1 TTEME
6 EAALSDQKESDFKG
20 NYLIHSNSVG
30 LELDECF
37 ESDSKYKTSGSET
50 DVSDGDWDNNES
62 QSGLDS
68 VRKKQ
73 VSEVNMI
80 CDGGEKLHS
89 CAECKKTFNSRSY
102 LIRHNRIHTGEKPF
116 SCSICNKK
124 PFSCSVCGKTFK
136 RKESVTYHMR
146 RHTEKKPYS
155 CSFCDKSFTLE
166 VTLMEHTRIHT
177 EEKPF
182 RCSICNAAFKR
193 RYTLTEHTRT
203 HTKERPM
210 DLIPVTSHIVA
221 VAVVI

>member
-1 TTEME
+1 GIHE
-6 EAALSDQKESDFKG
+6 DDKEKPQPSKHLLDK
-20 NYLIHSNSVG
+20 SKKNSVG

-116 SCSICNKK
+116 SCSICNKMFRRKEDVTSHMRRHSAEK

-155 CSFCDKSFTLE
+155 CSFSSGGLDESDSGPTGFLFS
-166 VTLMEHTRIHT
+166 VWM
-177 EEKPF
+177 
-182 RCSICNAAFKR
+182 
-193 RYTLTEHTRT
+193 
-203 HTKERPM
+203 
-210 DLIPVTSHIVA
+210 
-221 VAVVI
+221 